1 MGLVPPPVSITMPPR
16 SGVEYETEPVP
27 VCANACPFIIRIA
40 ARSTG
45 AVRMMQ
51 LLLASHEAVIASS
64 LPSGPED
71 STRDFTTG
79 YSGIRRPRIIQTPE
93 FMEDFR
99 FYRLMTMVSAI
110 IS

>member
-16 SGVEYETEPVP
+16 SGVEYGTELVP

-51 LLLASHEAVIASS
+51 LLLASHEAVIASP
-64 LPSGPED
+64 LPSWPAD
-71 STRDFTTG
+71 STRDFTIG
-79 YSGIRRPRIIQTPE
+79 YSGIRRTRRMRTPE

-99 FYRLMTMVSAI
+99 FIA
-110 IS
+110 